1 MRRFLERENESKTG
15 VLLYCGDHDPSGLD
29 ISGSVISDIES
40 MSTATGYFPDNLIVD
55 RFGLNFH
62 FIEAEGL
69 SWSENLVTSSG
80 EDLALCVKR
89 KWHLYIIQLTLI
101 VLPFVGLVLN
111 GVTTVIYGSVP
122 SYAAPER
129 RTHALSVFYTI
140 TIGAAAAS
148 PPAAGFIGDLI
159 GIPGT
164 VAVVSALTLAT
175 IPLAFLLKDP
185 RDTASV

>member
-1 MRRFLERENESKTG
+1 M
-15 VLLYCGDHDPSGLD
+15 
-29 ISGSVISDIES
+29 
-40 MSTATGYFPDNLIVD
+40 
-55 RFGLNFH
+55 
-62 FIEAEGL
+62 
-69 SWSENLVTSSG
+69 
-80 EDLALCVKR
+80 
-89 KWHLYIIQLTLI
+89 
-101 VLPFVGLVLN
+101 
-111 GVTTVIYGSVP
+111 P

-140 TIGAAAAS
+140 TIGAAAS
-148 PPAAGFIGDLI
+148 PPVAGFIGDLI